1 MQLPAARGRRAAG
14 MTTMDGARPPAPPA
28 PAGRVQRAAIVVAAG
43 VVLSIVALLAFGSPA
58 ASRRLML
65 QPGDGSVVGSAP
77 AEVTLTLGGAESA
90 EDPHLAVTGPTGAVV
105 STRRPAV
112 RDGRLVVPVRDAG
125 PGAYRVAYRIRLPD
139 GRQVAGLAG
148 FTVTPGAAPAGPVA
162 TPVGEAAA
170 GHDHAR
176 IDGIN
181 GVLLLLDLGLV
192 GVALLLMFLR
202 PQRGR
207 GPVTGP

>member
-1 MQLPAARGRRAAG
+1 MTVDAAG
-14 MTTMDGARPPAPPA
+14 PPAPPA
-28 PAGRVQRAAIVVAAG
+28 LAGALQRAAVVVAAG
-43 VVLSIVALLAFGSPA
+43 VVLSILALLAFGSPA

-65 QPGDGSVVGSAP
+65 DPGDGSVVGATP

-90 EDPHLAVTGPTGAVV
+90 EDLHLAVTGPTGAVV
-105 STRRPAV
+105 STARPAV

-125 PGAYRVAYRIRLPD
+125 PGTYRVAYRARLPD
-139 GRQVAGLAG
+139 GRQIAGLAG
-148 FTVTPGAAPAGPVA
+148 FTVTDGVVPAGPVA
-162 TPVGEAAA
+162 APVGDAAVTA

-181 GVLLLLDLGLV
+181 GVLLILDLGLV

>member
-1 MQLPAARGRRAAG
+1 
-14 MTTMDGARPPAPPA
+14 MTTVDDARRPEPPA
-28 PAGRVQRAAIVVAAG
+28 PATSVGAVQRAAIVVAAG
-43 VVLSIVALLAFGSPA
+43 VVLSVLALLVFGSPA
-58 ASRRLML
+58 ASRRLVL
-65 QPGDGSVVGSAP
+65 NPGDGSVVGAAP

-90 EDPHLAVTGPTGAVV
+90 DNVHLAVTGPTGATV
-105 STRRPAV
+105 STGRPAV

-125 PGAYRVAYRIRLPD
+125 PGAYRVAYRAGLPD

-148 FTVTPGAAPAGPVA
+148 FTVTPGVVPAGPVA
-162 TPVGEAAA
+162 APIDDPAASA

-202 PQRGR
+202 PRRGA
-207 GPVTGP
+207 GPVEGP

>member
-1 MQLPAARGRRAAG
+1 
-14 MTTMDGARPPAPPA
+14 MTAVDDARPPEPPTPPTSVGA
-28 PAGRVQRAAIVVAAG
+28 VQRAAIVVAAG
-43 VVLSIVALLAFGSPA
+43 VVLSVLALLLFGSPA
-58 ASRRLML
+58 ESRQLML
-65 QPGDGSVVGSAP
+65 DPGDGSVVGAAP

-90 EDPHLAVTGPTGAVV
+90 ENLHLAVTGPSGATV
-105 STRRPAV
+105 STGRPAV

-125 PGAYRVAYRIRLPD
+125 PGTYRVGYRAQLPD
-139 GRQVAGLAG
+139 GRQIAGLAG
-148 FTVTPGAAPAGPVA
+148 FTVTPGAVPAGSVA
-162 TPVGEAAA
+162 APIDDATG

-202 PQRGR
+202 PRRGT
-207 GPVTGP
+207 GPVAGP

>member
-1 MQLPAARGRRAAG
+1 
-14 MTTMDGARPPAPPA
+14 MTTVDGSRPPAPPTSVGA
-28 PAGRVQRAAIVVAAG
+28 VQRAAIAVAVG
-43 VVLSIVALLAFGSPA
+43 IVLSIVALLAFGTPA
-58 ASRRLML
+58 ESRRFML
-65 QPGDGSVVGSAP
+65 NPGDGSVVGVAP

-90 EDPHLAVTGPTGAVV
+90 ENVHLAVTGPTGAVV
-105 STRRPAV
+105 SIGKPAV
-112 RDGRLVVPVRDAG
+112 RDGRLAVRVRDAG
-125 PGAYRVAYRIRLPD
+125 PGAYRVAYRALLPD

-148 FTVTPGAAPAGPVA
+148 FTVTPGAVPAGPVA
-162 TPVGEAAA
+162 APIGDEAANA
-170 GHDHAR
+170 GHEHAR

-192 GVALLLMFLR
+192 AVALLLMFLR